1 MAVKEWDERIVFL
14 RRVIPGS
21 ADKSY
26 GLHVARL
33 AGLPEEVIGRAGEI
47 LQNLESQE
55 YDMTGKPRLARGGAP
70 PGRPEEPDQL
80 TLFAPPEQ
88 MVATILKEAD
98 LDQLTPLAALNLLHS
113 LKSRL
118 G

>member
-1 MAVKEWDERIVFL
+1 
-14 RRVIPGS
+14 VI
-21 ADKSY
+21 
-26 GLHVARL
+26 
-33 AGLPEEVIGRAGEI
+33 ERAGEI

-55 YDMTGKPRLARGGAP
+55 YDMTGKPRLARGSAAP
-70 PGRPEEPDQL
+70 PEPEEPDQMN
-80 TLFAPPEQ
+80 LFAPPEQ
-88 MVATILKEAD
+88 VVAGILKEAD